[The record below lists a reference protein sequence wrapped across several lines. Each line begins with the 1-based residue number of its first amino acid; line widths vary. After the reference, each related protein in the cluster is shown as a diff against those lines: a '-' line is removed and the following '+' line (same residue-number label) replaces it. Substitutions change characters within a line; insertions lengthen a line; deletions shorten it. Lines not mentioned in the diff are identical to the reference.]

1 MDRSTFENL
10 VLGTQEALRRF
21 LTALCCGD
29 ASLADDIAQESYISA
44 YLMLDDLRDPS
55 RFAAWLHRIAYN
67 NYISHRRSARPS
79 AALDGAADMIAPGKA
94 DDAFRYEPLYSA
106 LAQLSDKERNA
117 ILLHYLEGYSVRETA
132 DITGYS
138 ADAVKQQLSRGRYHL
153 KHLLS

>member
-29 ASLADDIAQESYISA
+29 AALADDIAQESYISA

-79 AALDGAADMIAPGKA
+79 AAL
-94 DDAFRYEPLYSA
+94 EPLYSA

-132 DITGYS
+132 DITGDS
-138 ADAVKQQLSRGRYHL
+138 ADAVKQQLSRGRHHL

>member
-55 RFAAWLHRIAYN
+55 RFAAWLHRISYDHRDP
-67 NYISHRRSARPS
+67 HRRPARPS

-132 DITGYS
+132 DITGDS
-138 ADAVKQQLSRGRYHL
+138 ADAVKQQLSRGRHHL

>member
-79 AALDGAADMIAPGKA
+79 AALDGAADMKIGRASC
-94 DDAFRYEPLYSA
+94 RERV
-106 LAQLSDKERNA
+106 SDN
-117 ILLHYLEGYSVRETA
+117 V
-132 DITGYS
+132 
-138 ADAVKQQLSRGRYHL
+138 
-153 KHLLS
+153 